1 MKLRVTAVIDE
12 THDTRT
18 FRLVDNEEGGCQF
31 DYHAG
36 QYLTF
41 RFDNFEGGA
50 IARSYTISS
59 SPCQSDFVSITVKR
73 TVGGVVSN
81 WLYDNLQKG
90 MILRARGAMGS
101 FCYDVERDHSHL
113 FMVAAGSG
121 VTPFLSIIRQ
131 FMPSDAR
138 GAPVEMSLLV
148 SYRTTRDL
156 IGWQEL
162 QAFSTAPR
170 FNLHLT
176 LTGEQDQRFRHGRID
191 ASMLKD
197 VLKGSIAAKTFML
210 CGPEAMMQTAIAA
223 LLAAGVDKAQI
234 RTESFST

>member
-1 MKLRVTAVIDE
+1 MKLRVIAIVDE

-18 FRLVDNEEGGCQF
+18 FQLADAEEGGCQF

-59 SPCQSDFVSITVKR
+59 SPCQRDFVGITVKR

-81 WLYDNLQKG
+81 WLYDNLPRD
-90 MILRARGAMGS
+90 MILRARGAMGN
-101 FCYDVERDHSHL
+101 FCYDVERDHPHL
-113 FMVAAGSG
+113 FMIAAGSG
-121 VTPFLSIIRQ
+121 VTPFMSIIRQ
-131 FMPSDAR
+131 FMPSKAE
-138 GAPVEMSLLV
+138 GAPAEMSLLV

-162 QAFSTAPR
+162 HAFSASSR

-176 LTGEQDQRFRHGRID
+176 LTGEKAPRFQHGRID
-191 ASMLKD
+191 ATLLNTI
-197 VLKGSIAAKTFML
+197 LKGDLADKTFML
-210 CGPEAMMQTAIAA
+210 CGPEAMMQTSITA
-223 LLAAGVDKAQI
+223 LLAAGVDEAHI

>member
-1 MKLRVTAVIDE
+1 MKLRVIAVVDE

-18 FRLVDNEEGGCQF
+18 FQMADAEEGGCQF

-41 RFDNFEGGA
+41 RFDHFEGGA
-50 IARSYTISS
+50 IARSYTLSS
-59 SPCQSDFVSITVKR
+59 SPCQRDFVSITVKR

-81 WLYDNLQKG
+81 WLYDNLHQD

-101 FCYDVERDHSHL
+101 FCYDIEHDHPHL
-113 FMVAAGSG
+113 FMIAAGSG

-131 FMPSDAR
+131 FMPTDAQ
-138 GAPVEMSLLV
+138 GAPAEMSLLV

-162 QAFSTAPR
+162 QAFATSPR
-170 FNLHLT
+170 FNLYLT
-176 LTGEQDQRFRHGRID
+176 LTGEQNQRFRHGRID
-191 ASMLKD
+191 ATMLND
-197 VLKGSIAAKTFML
+197 VLKGDTADKTFML
-210 CGPEAMMQTAIAA
+210 CGPEAMMAAAIAA
-223 LLAAGVDKAQI
+223 LLAMGVDKAQI

>member
-1 MKLRVTAVIDE
+1 MKLRVIAVVDE

-18 FRLVDNEEGGCQF
+18 FQMADAEEGGCRF

-41 RFDNFEGGA
+41 RFDHFEGGA

-59 SPCQSDFVSITVKR
+59 SPCQRDFVSITVKR

-81 WLYDNLQKG
+81 WLYDNLHEG
-90 MILRARGAMGS
+90 MILRARGAIGS
-101 FCYDVERDHSHL
+101 FCYDIERDHPHL
-113 FMVAAGSG
+113 FMIAAGSG

-131 FMPSDAR
+131 FMPTAAA
-138 GAPVEMSLLV
+138 GAPAVMSLLV
-148 SYRTTRDL
+148 SYRTSRDL

-162 QAFSTAPR
+162 QTFAAASQFH
-170 FNLHLT
+170 LHLT
-176 LTGEQDQRFRHGRID
+176 LTGEQDARFLHGRID
-191 ASMLKD
+191 AAMLNA
-197 VLKGSIAAKTFML
+197 LFKGDIAAKTFML
-210 CGPEAMMQTAIAA
+210 CGPEAMMEMATAA
-223 LLAAGVDKAQI
+223 LLAAGFDQAQI

>member
-1 MKLRVTAVIDE
+1 MKLRVVAVIDE

-18 FRLVDNEEGGCQF
+18 FRFVDAEQGGCQF

-36 QYLTF
+36 QYMTF

-59 SPCQSDFVSITVKR
+59 SPCQQDFVSITVKR

-81 WLYDNLQKG
+81 WLYDNLRQG
-90 MILRARGAMGS
+90 DVLRARGAMGN
-101 FCYDVERDHSHL
+101 FCYDAEQDQPHL
-113 FMVAAGSG
+113 FMIAAGSG

-131 FMPSDAR
+131 FMPSNAR
-138 GAPVEMSLLV
+138 GAPEAMSLLV
-148 SYRTTRDL
+148 SYRTSRDL

-162 QAFSTAPR
+162 ETFARQPH

-176 LTGEQDQRFRHGRID
+176 LTGEKDKRFRHGRIN
-191 ASMLKD
+191 AAMLNDILQGD
-197 VLKGSIAAKTFML
+197 VAGKTFML

-223 LLAAGVDKAQI
+223 LLAAGAEQAQI
-234 RTESFST
+234 RTESYST